1 MRSGCVTT
9 PVDLRY
15 KTKSFHSRRFERL
28 LSKLWVIFRLRDHQ
42 SLIEID
48 LEANSSGFEDMN
60 IVCLDLEGVLIPEI
74 WIAFA
79 EKTGIEALKRTTRDE
94 PCYDTLMRY
103 RLDILDKEGFKLS
116 DIEEVIGTL
125 DPLSGAKE
133 FVDWVTSQTRLVILS
148 DTFSQFAGPLMAKL
162 GNPTLFCHDLVI
174 DETGRIADYKLRLP
188 DHKRKA
194 VEAFRALNFDTIAA
208 GDSYNDL
215 SMIDCADEGLL
226 FCPPDRLTK
235 ERPELPVA
243 RNHPQLQAIIAA
255 KL

>member
-1 MRSGCVTT
+1 
-9 PVDLRY
+9 
-15 KTKSFHSRRFERL
+15 
-28 LSKLWVIFRLRDHQ
+28 
-42 SLIEID
+42 
-48 LEANSSGFEDMN
+48 MN

-79 EKTGIEALKRTTRDE
+79 EKTGIEALKRTTREE

-103 RLDILDKEGFKLS
+103 RLDILDKEGFKLA

-125 DPLSGAKE
+125 DPLPGAKE

-148 DTFSQFAGPLMAKL
+148 DTFSQFAGPLMEKL

-174 DETGRIADYKLRLP
+174 DESGRIADYQLRLP

-194 VEAFRALNFDTIAA
+194 VEAFQALNFDTFAA

-215 SMIDCADEGLL
+215 SMIDTADNKSLY
-226 FCPPDRLTK
+226 CPPERLIT
-235 ERPELPVA
+235 ERPDLSVASNHQELRA
-243 RNHPQLQAIIAA
+243 LISKI
-255 KL
+255 L